1 MWVVESNMTTGN
13 DSLYS
18 ILSCNSEVRLQITND
33 AECNKAKSYQSTQD
47 RNKQWAPRG
56 YGKL

>member
-1 MWVVESNMTTGN
+1 MTTGN

-33 AECNKAKSYQSTQD
+33 AECKKQNYIKALKIETSNELPEVTESC
-47 RNKQWAPRG
+47 KQFETLG
-56 YGKL
+56 